1 MRTPQAVMVYGAGG
15 HTGGFVVDELVRRG
29 LTPVLAGRGAERLAG
44 VASRHPRLEVR
55 VVGVDDAARSRAA
68 LDGVAVVVNCAGPF
82 LDTAVPLASAAV
94 AAGAHYL
101 DVTAEQPAVQHLYE
115 RLDAP
120 ARAAGVAVVPAMAFY
135 GGLADLLVTAVLD
148 GERGADSVEVA
159 VGLDHW
165 WPTAGTRVTGERN
178 TATRLVVRGGR
189 LVPLADPAPTGRW
202 AFPAPLGEQPV
213 VELPFSEVVTV
224 TRHLAVGE
232 LTSYLS
238 SAPLAE
244 LRDDRTP
251 PPPGDGAR
259 SPQRF
264 VVDVAVRRGGTTHR
278 TAVAGQDIYA
288 VSAPILAEGVVR
300 LLDGRV
306 RGAGALA
313 PAEAFDAAD
322 VLADLEAHPAGLT
335 TARPEAQPA
344 ALAADPLPGR

>member
-1 MRTPQAVMVYGAGG
+1 MVYGAGG

-29 LTPVLAGRGAERLAG
+29 LAPVLAGRDAERLAG
-44 VASRHPRLEVR
+44 VASRYPGLDVR
-55 VVGVDDAARSRAA
+55 AARVDDSTALRAA

-82 LDTAVPLASAAV
+82 LDTARPLAGAAI

-101 DVTAEQPAVQHLYE
+101 DVTAEQPAVQQLYE
-115 RLDAP
+115 ELDAP
-120 ARAAGVAVVPAMAFY
+120 ARAAVVAVVPAMAFY
-135 GGLADLLVTAVLD
+135 GGLADLLVTAALD
-148 GERGADSVEVA
+148 GERDADAVEVA

-178 TATRLVVRGGR
+178 TATRVVVRGGR

-202 AFPAPLGEQPV
+202 PFPAPLGEQPV
-213 VELPFSEVVTV
+213 VRLPFSEVLTL

-232 LTSYLS
+232 LTSYLTS
-238 SAPLAE
+238 GPLEE
-244 LRDDRTP
+244 LRDERTP
-251 PPPGDGAR
+251 PPAGGER

-264 VVDVAVRRGGTTHR
+264 VVDVAVRRGPTISR
-278 TAVAGQDIYA
+278 LAVAGQDIYA

-300 LLDGRV
+300 LLDGRH

-322 VLADLEAHPAGLT
+322 VLAALEAHPAGLT
-335 TARPEAQPA
+335 TAVPA
-344 ALAADPLPGR
+344 DLPADLSADLRHGR

>member
-1 MRTPQAVMVYGAGG
+1 MQTPEAVMVYGAGG

-29 LTPVLAGRGAERLAG
+29 LAPVLAGRSAERLAEIG
-44 VASRHPRLEVR
+44 ARHPGLERR
-55 VVGVDDAARSRAA
+55 VVGVDGPAALRVA

-82 LDTAVPLASAAV
+82 LDTALPLAGAAV

-101 DVTAEQPAVQHLYE
+101 DVSAEQPAVQQLYE

-135 GGLADLLVTAVLD
+135 GGLADLLVTAALE
-148 GERGADSVEVA
+148 GERDADSVEVA

-189 LVPLADPAPTGRW
+189 LVPLAVPAPTGLW
-202 AFPAPLGEQPV
+202 SFPAPLGAQPV
-213 VELPFSEVVTV
+213 VQLPFSEVVTV

-238 SAPLAE
+238 AAPLEE
-244 LRDDRTP
+244 LRDERTP
-251 PPPGDGAR
+251 PPPTGGGR
-259 SPQRF
+259 SAQRF
-264 VVDVAVRRGGTTHR
+264 VVDVAVRRGDSVR
-278 TAVAGQDIYA
+278 RSAAEGQDIYA
-288 VSAPILAEGVVR
+288 VSAPILAEGIVR
-300 LLDGRV
+300 LLDGSH
-306 RGAGALA
+306 RGTGALA

-322 VLADLEAHPAGLT
+322 VLAALEAHPAGLT
-335 TARPEAQPA
+335 TDRSAAPQRAR
-344 ALAADPLPGR
+344 